1 MIKNKKD
8 NTSGNLKIIPLG
20 GVEEIGIN
28 CTVYEYENE
37 IIVVDMG
44 LGFSDYDYYGID
56 AIIPDIKYLK
66 ERKDKVKGIII
77 THGHLDHIGALQY
90 HLESL
95 NFPKIYGTKFTIE
108 LIKAKLEE
116 KELLAKLTNKLI
128 AIDDRSKLNLGKFRV
143 EFFHVNHSIPQSVGV
158 YIETPTAKAIHTGD
172 FKFDNSP
179 VNEPVT
185 DYARIAELGK
195 RKIDILLSDSTN
207 STKKGHPASESEVA
221 QNMEDIIE
229 YANGRIVVATFA
241 GLVGRLY
248 QLLNI
253 AKRTGRKV
261 AVIGYSMNQTLRIA
275 REVGFIKIPDNLIVK
290 PEEAE
295 KLPAK
300 RVMILTT
307 GAQGETNAGLF
318 KLANEGYRGLKL
330 KKGDL
335 VVLSAR
341 TIVGNDKAVQN
352 LVDSITK
359 LGAVVQQT
367 DYVDF
372 FTSGHGYQE
381 DQKIMLNLVK
391 PKYFM
396 PVHGYQ
402 YFLRA
407 HGETAK
413 KVGIPEN
420 NIIIAQRGSIIE
432 GNYKR
437 FEKKEKIECEPLLVS
452 GSGVGDVGETVL
464 RERERLASFGVVIIL
479 LSLFED
485 KRLEKDPYVVTKGFV
500 YVKSS
505 QELIKEISN
514 LAKEIYNKLTGKI
527 ELFEIRDQ
535 VNKEVSEF
543 LFKETGREPIT
554 ITIIS

>member
-1 MIKNKKD
+1 MKNNK
-8 NTSGNLKIIPLG
+8 LKIIPLG

-28 CTVYEYENE
+28 CTVYEQNGE
-37 IIVVDMG
+37 ILVVDMG

-56 AIIPDIKYLK
+56 AIIPDVKYLI
-66 ERKDKVKGIII
+66 ERKNKIKGIVI

-90 HLESL
+90 HIEKLD
-95 NFPKIYGTKFTIE
+95 FPNIYGTKFTIE
-108 LIKAKLEE
+108 LIKAKLED
-116 KELLAKLTNKLI
+116 KNLLAKLNGKLF
-128 AIDDRSKLNLGKFRV
+128 AIDNTSVLTLGEFKV

-158 YIETPTAKAIHTGD
+158 YIQTSSAKVVQTGD

-195 RKIDILLSDSTN
+195 RGIDILLSDSTN

-221 QNMEDIIE
+221 KNMEDIIE
-229 YANGRIVVATFA
+229 YADGRIIIATFS

-253 AKRTGRKV
+253 AQRTGRKV

-275 REVGFIKIPDNLIVK
+275 REVEYIKIPDNLIVK
-290 PEEAE
+290 IEEAS

-300 RVMILTT
+300 KLMVLTT
-307 GAQGETNAGLF
+307 GAQGESNAGLA
-318 KLANEGYRGLKL
+318 KISSEGYRGFKI

-335 VVLSAR
+335 VVLSAK

-352 LVDSITK
+352 LIDNITK
-359 LGAVVQQT
+359 LGAIVQQT

-381 DQKIMLNLVK
+381 DQKIMMNLVK
-391 PKYFM
+391 PKFLM

-413 KVGIPEN
+413 TVGINEK

-432 GNYKR
+432 GDRNG
-437 FEKKEKIECEPLLVS
+437 FVKKDSFECEPLLVS
-452 GSGVGDVGETVL
+452 GSGVGDVGHTVL
-464 RERERLASFGVVIIL
+464 KERERLASFGVVIISL
-479 LSLFED
+479 LLAENKSLA
-485 KRLEKDPYVVTKGFV
+485 KDPYVVSKGFV

-505 QELIKEISN
+505 QELIKEISSY
-514 LAKEIYNKLTGKI
+514 AKDTYNSLLGKT
-527 ELFEIRDQ
+527 ELFDIRDEI
-535 VNKEVSEF
+535 NKKVTEL
-543 LFKETGREPIT
+543 LFKETGREPII